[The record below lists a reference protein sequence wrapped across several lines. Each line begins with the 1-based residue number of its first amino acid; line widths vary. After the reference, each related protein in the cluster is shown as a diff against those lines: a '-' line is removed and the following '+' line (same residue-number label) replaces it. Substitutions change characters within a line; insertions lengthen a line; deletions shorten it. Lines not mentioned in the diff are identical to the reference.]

1 MYSNKVKKKQS
12 KKTISNKKAR
22 FDYEIGDTIVAGI
35 VLTGAE
41 TKSLRMGHAILQG
54 SFVMVKDNELWLNN
68 CQINPLPT
76 NLPDMPEE
84 ERTRPRKLLVTRKQ
98 LEELAGEK
106 RKGMN
111 IIPIKFLTANRHIK
125 VELGIGRGKKKYD
138 KRQVIKKRDQE
149 RDARRESL

>member
-1 MYSNKVKKKQS
+1 MKKKPS
-12 KKTISNKKAR
+12 RKTISNKKAR

-84 ERTRPRKLLVTRKQ
+84 ERQRPRKLLVTRKQ

-111 IIPIKFLTANRHIK
+111 IIPIKFLTASPAH
-125 VELGIGRGKKKYD
+125 
-138 KRQVIKKRDQE
+138 Q
-149 RDARRESL
+149 S